1 MALSKTAYNTTSDGF
16 PPDSHSTGAAFLLPS
31 PEPTPRLRAFHY
43 GYVIIL
49 LAAAGHYMSAPGQT
63 YCISAMVDP
72 MLVELEEIDRS
83 DYSLAYLVGTI
94 LAGCLLPISGSLVD
108 RFGARAT
115 MPIAGVLLG
124 LACTWMSQLESLAAL
139 YFGFL
144 MLRCFGQGM
153 LPLFSNWL
161 IGEWFQKRRGMA
173 IGIIGIGGALSTMT
187 IPWLANQAI
196 KEADW
201 RYAWMFLATMTWI
214 LMIAPPLLFIRNRPE
229 AIALF
234 PDLRFTP
241 PPLENN
247 GSQVVDNEPSWTR
260 AEALCDLTF
269 WKLLTVGI
277 TSALVGTALMFH
289 QVALLG
295 AHGVSRDFAI
305 ELISL
310 QAGVGIVSTLV
321 FGYLTD
327 RLPAQKLLALSMV
340 LLALDTLLLIYLPTP
355 QMAILYAVIMGLFG
369 GIIRTAGQ
377 VTWINYYGRKN
388 QGAVCGAALSV
399 MVVASG
405 IGPYPLAWSEQKT
418 GSFTLGL
425 SIFLILPIISAACV
439 WTARKPTKKSSGANA

>member
-1 MALSKTAYNTTSDGF
+1 MSPPALT
-16 PPDSHSTGAAFLLPS
+16 PPN
-31 PEPTPRLRAFHY
+31 RRAFHY

-49 LAAAGHYMSAPGQT
+49 LAAAGHYISAPGQT

-72 MLVELEEIDRS
+72 MLAELEQINRS

-94 LAGCLLPISGSLVD
+94 LAGCLLPLSGSLVD
-108 RFGARAT
+108 RFGARAM

-173 IGIIGIGGALSTMT
+173 IGIIGIGGALSTMSV
-187 IPWLANQAI
+187 PWLANQAI
-196 KEADW
+196 KEVDW
-201 RYAWMFLATMTWI
+201 RYAWMFLATITWI
-214 LMIAPPLLFIRNRPE
+214 LMIAPPLLFVRNRPE
-229 AIALF
+229 AIGLF
-234 PDLRFTP
+234 PDLQLTHP
-241 PPLENN
+241 PTENSN
-247 GSQVVDNEPSWTR
+247 STVVDNEPSWTR
-260 AEALCDLTF
+260 AEALRDPTF

-277 TSALVGTALMFH
+277 TSALVGTGLMFH

-295 AHGVSRDFAI
+295 AHEVSRDFAI
-305 ELISL
+305 QLISL
-310 QAGVGIVSTLV
+310 QAGVGIASTLI

-327 RLPAQKLLALSMV
+327 RLPAQKLLAFSML

-355 QMAILYAVIMGLFG
+355 RMAILYAVIMGLFG

-405 IGPYPLAWSEQKT
+405 VGPLPLAWSEKLT
-418 GSFTLGL
+418 GSFNLGL
-425 SIFLILPIISAACV
+425 WIFLVLPVLSALCV
-439 WTARKPTKKSSGANA
+439 FGARKPVKPVTVPAGE

>member
-1 MALSKTAYNTTSDGF
+1 
-16 PPDSHSTGAAFLLPS
+16 
-31 PEPTPRLRAFHY
+31 
-43 GYVIIL
+43 
-49 LAAAGHYMSAPGQT
+49 MSAPGQT

-72 MLVELEEIDRS
+72 MLVELEQIDRS
-83 DYSLAYLVGTI
+83 DYALAYLVGTI
-94 LAGCLLPISGSLVD
+94 LAGCLLPITGILVD
-108 RFGARAT
+108 RFGARAM

-124 LACTWMSQLESLAAL
+124 FACTWMSQLESLAAL

-161 IGEWFQKRRGMA
+161 IGEWFQKRRGLA
-173 IGIIGIGGALSTMT
+173 IGVIGIGGALSTMSV
-187 IPWLANQAI
+187 PWLANQSI
-196 KEADW
+196 KEVDW
-201 RYAWMFLATMTWI
+201 RYAWMFLATITWI

-229 AIALF
+229 SIGLF
-234 PDLRFTP
+234 PDLRFTDP
-241 PPLENN
+241 PT
-247 GSQVVDNEPSWTR
+247 DNSKSADPDHEPSWTR
-260 AEALCDLTF
+260 AEALRDPTF

-277 TSALVGTALMFH
+277 TSALVGTGLMFH

-305 ELISL
+305 QLISL
-310 QAGVGIVSTLV
+310 QAGVGIASTLA

-327 RLPAQKLLALSMV
+327 RLPAQKLLALSML

-355 QMAILYAVIMGLFG
+355 MMAILYAVIMGFFG

-405 IGPYPLAWSEQKT
+405 VGPLPLAWSEQLT
-418 GSFTLGL
+418 GSFNLGL
-425 SIFLILPIISAACV
+425 WIFLVLPVLSGLCV
-439 WTARKPTKKSSGANA
+439 FGARKPVKPLTAPVGE

>member
-1 MALSKTAYNTTSDGF
+1 
-16 PPDSHSTGAAFLLPS
+16 
-31 PEPTPRLRAFHY
+31 
-43 GYVIIL
+43 
-49 LAAAGHYMSAPGQT
+49 
-63 YCISAMVDP
+63 MVDP
-72 MLVELEEIDRS
+72 MLAELEQIDRS

-108 RFGARAT
+108 RFGARGM

-124 LACTWMSQLESLAAL
+124 LACGWMSQLESLVAL

-161 IGEWFQKRRGMA
+161 IGEWFQKRRGLA
-173 IGIIGIGGALSTMT
+173 IGIIGIGGALSSMSVPLLT
-187 IPWLANQAI
+187 NQAI
-196 KEADW
+196 KEVDW
-201 RYAWMFLATMTWI
+201 RYAWMFLAAVTWI
-214 LMIAPPLLFIRNRPE
+214 LMIFPPLLFIRNRPE
-229 AIALF
+229 AIGLF

-241 PPLENN
+241 QSTDNEN
-247 GSQVVDNEPSWTR
+247 SASPDHEPSWTR
-260 AEALCDLTF
+260 AEALRDPTF

-277 TSALVGTALMFH
+277 TSALVGTGLMFH

-305 ELISL
+305 QLISL
-310 QAGVGIVSTLV
+310 QAGVGVASTLV

-327 RLPAQKLLALSMV
+327 RLPARKLLALSML

-355 QMAILYAVIMGLFG
+355 QMAILYAIIMGLFG

-405 IGPYPLAWSEQKT
+405 VGPLPLASSEKLT
-418 GSFTLGL
+418 GSFNLGL
-425 SIFLILPIISAACV
+425 WIFLVLPILSGLCV
-439 WTARKPTKKSSGANA
+439 FGARKPVKPLTTPAGE